1 MRKKYFFLII
11 TLAVFLL
18 SIVNIATATAPTDY
32 VAYYD
37 FNTGSGS
44 TLVDDTGTNDGTIS
58 GMSWDSSRYPTY
70 GSSGDGSPYSG
81 SFDGTNDY
89 VEISSLDRSSI
100 WNGDFTISGWLKFDT
115 FTDVGLTLFQQGK
128 V

>member
-32 VAYYD
+32 VSYYD

-44 TLVDDTGTNDGTIS
+44 TLYDQNETNNNDGTIN
-58 GMSWDSSRYPTY
+58 GMTWSTDYPTY
-70 GSSGDGSPYSG
+70 GTSDYGSPYSG

-89 VEISSLDRSSI
+89 VSISNLKLGGSDGSGDADFSLS
-100 WNGDFTISGWLKFDT
+100 FWLKTSETGTIPVLDK
-115 FTDVGLTLFQQGK
+115 G
-128 V
+128 